1 MRIEVKGMDKVIS
14 RLDTLGVRA
23 KFAAAKALNEA
34 AYATMM
40 AERKEIADSF
50 TGPVP
55 YIVRSVRMS
64 SATND
69 SLIATVY
76 LPGKEADVNVSG
88 ILSPHIKGGGRRVVK
103 ASERRL
109 RDAGMMRPDQYIV
122 PGPGAPRD
130 RNGNISGSAMQRI
143 LGYIKAYSRHS
154 GYNRT
159 KRSNGYYWVY
169 GVGVFQHQATLGD
182 SGRRWATKHGG
193 ASIPVLFFVK
203 KPQYEAE
210 RFDFYY
216 AGRNAARAALG
227 PALKKH
233 LRVELKR

>member
-1 MRIEVKGMDKVIS
+1 MQIQVKGMDKVIS
-14 RLDTLGVRA
+14 RLDQLGVRA

-55 YIVRSVRMS
+55 YIVRSPRMTN
-64 SATND
+64 ATND
-69 SLIATVY
+69 NLSAKVY
-76 LPGKEADVNVSG
+76 LPGEEADVNVSD
-88 ILSPHIKGGGRRVVK
+88 ILAPHIKGGGRRTVK
-103 ASERRL
+103 ASEHRL
-109 RDAGMMRPDQYIV
+109 RDAGIMRPDQYIV

-130 RNGNISGSAMQRI
+130 RNGNIPAGQMQKI
-143 LGYIKAYSRHS
+143 LGYVKAYRES

-159 KRSNGYYWVY
+159 SKTNGYYWIY
-169 GVGVFQHQATLGD
+169 GVGIFRHQASLG
-182 SGRRWATKHGG
+182 SGNRRWATKHGG
-193 ASIPVLFFVK
+193 PSIPVLFFVN
-203 KPQYEAE
+203 KPQYEAG

-216 AGRNAARAALG
+216 AGRRVARAALG
-227 PALKKH
+227 AAIKKH